1 MVEMKRQ
8 YGYCY
13 RSCKKEDLGGVLEEQ
28 LANQNQLKAA
38 TTFYALP
45 DNVGIPWQEKD
56 ELNFKHNLEEI
67 GKNQDLMGFKIKLFL
82 ILNLSSKRLYN

>member
-13 RSCKKEDLGGVLEEQ
+13 RNCKKQDLGGVLEEQ

-45 DNVGIPWQEKD
+45 MITLAYHDRRK
-56 ELNFKHNLEEI
+56 
-67 GKNQDLMGFKIKLFL
+67 M
-82 ILNLSSKRLYN
+82 S